1 MRFLARP
8 RHEIEAC
15 AARALPHVAQAVG
28 DAFAVELCQCRSQV
42 GSGALPLETIESA
55 GLSIRASATGRA
67 IEDLARRLRA
77 LPTPVIGRIEK
88 DRLVLDF
95 RCLTGEEAFL
105 SNLPHLRNDAT
116 STDAPASEPRASP
129 DGQP

>member
-1 MRFLARP
+1 
-8 RHEIEAC
+8 
-15 AARALPHVAQAVG
+15 
-28 DAFAVELCQCRSQV
+28 
-42 GSGALPLETIESA
+42 
-55 GLSIRASATGRA
+55 
-67 IEDLARRLRA
+67 LARRLRA

-95 RCLTGEEAFL
+95 RCLADEAAFL

-116 STDAPASEPRASP
+116 STDGHASEPRASP